1 MNNIKIRAEE
11 RKFNYEQPEMTY
23 DKETGDV
30 IIHEK
35 SANKKTRIINN
46 YDDLEK
52 EKKALMSELEEKT
65 GKKQKKGQH
74 APSEE
79 ERTESYAASLKKFTE
94 LYDVDPTQFQVFSRD
109 MMRVDVGMIVQRP
122 PIFLHMRPRD
132 VEFMKLRSQT
142 MNEF

>member
-65 GKKQKKGQH
+65 GKKTK
-74 APSEE
+74 
-79 ERTESYAASLKKFTE
+79 ER
-94 LYDVDPTQFQVFSRD
+94 PTCA
-109 MMRVDVGMIVQRP
+109 
-122 PIFLHMRPRD
+122 L
-132 VEFMKLRSQT
+132 
-142 MNEF
+142 